1 MEPMGKLKTC
11 EPFYH
16 SRDSAIGQ
24 CASGSRQVYTQQLE
38 KSQVP
43 RTLAG
48 TFWAEL
54 REGGNK
60 CRTPCQ
66 LAWHSIAGRA
76 E

>member
-48 TFWAEL
+48 TFWRSCG
-54 REGGNK
+54 REEINVE
-60 CRTPCQ
+60 P
-66 LAWHSIAGRA
+66 LAS
-76 E
+76 